1 MKILNWSR
9 LLSFPKVDAIVVDL
23 SVIQG
28 HIFGTGLTFDNLSR
42 SIFKHIIRSAKHH
55 GEQLTFWLTHDRR
68 IKYHTHW
75 TKRQK
80 GLVTG
85 FNLMRS
91 LILDDTGQAFL
102 IDETNKNTLQVSHFI
117 NIYLEQAIS
126 RKTDRTDV
134 ILCNH
139 LMLF

>member
-9 LLSFPKVDAIVVDL
+9 LLSLPKVDAIVLDL

-28 HIFGTGLTFDNLSR
+28 HLFATGLTFDNLSR
-42 SIFKHIIRSAKHH
+42 SIFQRNIRSAKHH
-55 GEQLTFWLTHDRR
+55 GEQLTFWLTNDRR